1 MAPSPEKSR
10 IANRVRELRS
20 AAGLTQEE
28 LGAKVGVTRVT
39 INCLEREVYA
49 PSIELA
55 LRLARF
61 FGKRVEDIFVLEERR

>member
-1 MAPSPEKSR
+1 MTPPKDVAK
-10 IANRVRELRS
+10 IANRVRELRT

-28 LGAKVGVTRVT
+28 LAGKAGVTRVT
-39 INCLEREVYA
+39 INCLENGVYL

-61 FGKRVEDIFVLEERR
+61 FKKPVEDIFRLEDK